1 MDDFFIFV
9 RTLIQL
15 IMKKHTAILLFVL
28 FTTVLFAQ
36 KKEKIKGSKTVT
48 VEQRAVGNFEA
59 LLVEDNLE
67 VHLERGEKTELK
79 IESDD
84 NLHDIIS
91 MDLSDNTLRIYTTK
105 QATNYKK
112 IIVRVTYTKDLNLIT
127 AKDEATVNAI
137 QELLLNTITLKAHDE
152 SKLFLNVNTK
162 DFLLQ
167 ADDKSKTELNLKSEN
182 TTLELSKNSSLK
194 ALVNTT
200 DLKVDLYQKSDATL
214 EGTAVN
220 AMLRLDNNASFT
232 GNKFT
237 TKNADITTESY
248 TNCSLFVETTVIID
262 AANKSE
268 IQLLGSP
275 KIEIRKFADEAKL
288 IKKLK

>member
-1 MDDFFIFV
+1 MKKY
-9 RTLIQL
+9 TLI
-15 IMKKHTAILLFVL
+15 LLL
-28 FTTVLFAQ
+28 LLSTTLTLAQ

-48 VEQRAVGNFEA
+48 VEQREVGNFEA
-59 LLVEDNLE
+59 LVVEDNLE
-67 VHLERGEKTELK
+67 VHLQRGEKTELK
-79 IESDD
+79 IEADD

-91 MDLSDNTLRIYTTK
+91 LDLSDNILRVYTTK

-127 AKDEATVNAI
+127 SKDESTVNAI
-137 QELLLNTITLKAHDE
+137 QELLLNTITLKAHDA
-152 SKLFLNVNTK
+152 SNLFLNVNTK

-182 TTLELSKNSSLK
+182 TTIELSKNASLK
-194 ALVNTT
+194 ALVNST
-200 DLKVDLYQKSDATL
+200 DLKMDMYQKSEATL
-214 EGTAVN
+214 EGSAIN
-220 AMLRLDNNASFT
+220 AMLRLDNNALFT

-248 TNCSLFVETTVIID
+248 SSCSLFVETSVIID

-268 IQLLGSP
+268 IQLVGAP

>member
-1 MDDFFIFV
+1 MKKY
-9 RTLIQL
+9 TLI
-15 IMKKHTAILLFVL
+15 LLL
-28 FTTVLFAQ
+28 LLSTTLTLAQ

-48 VEQRAVGNFEA
+48 IEQREVGNFES
-59 LLVEDNLE
+59 LTVEDNLE
-67 VHLERGEKTELK
+67 VYLERGEKTELK
-79 IESDD
+79 IEADD

-91 MDLSDNTLRIYTTK
+91 LDLSDNTLRVYTTK

-127 AKDEATVNAI
+127 SKDESTVNAI
-137 QELLLNTITLKAHDE
+137 QELLLNTITLKAHDA
-152 SKLFLNVNTK
+152 SNLFLNVNTK

-182 TTLELSKNSSLK
+182 ATIELSKNSSLK

-200 DLKVDLYQKSDATL
+200 DLKVDMYQKSDATV
-214 EGTAVN
+214 EGSAIN
-220 AMLRLDNNASFT
+220 SMIRLDNNTSFT

-248 TNCSLFVETTVIID
+248 SSCSLFTETSVIID

-268 IQLLGSP
+268 IQLVGSP